1 MILRSEEIK
10 TSYSQVWAG
19 VPKPVAGALRSVR
32 ELGHLVDLKSPVQSL
47 AIYGAT
53 Q

>member
-1 MILRSEEIK
+1 MILRSEEMK

-19 VPKPVAGALRSVR
+19 VPKPVAEALRSVR
-32 ELGHLVDLKSPVQSL
+32 ELHLVDLKSPVQSL